1 MQAQVT
7 RAAAA
12 LAGVSALLAIAAAV
26 HGHLLRLGADAYLLA
41 AACWLTVALV
51 TFTAG

>member
-1 MQAQVT
+1 MQANLT

-12 LAGVSALLAIAAAV
+12 LAGLSGGLAIVAVV
-26 HGHLLRLGADAYLLA
+26 HGQLLRLGADAYLLA
-41 AACWLTVALV
+41 AVCWLTLALA